1 MKFFDTM
8 TSDNK
13 LWMIIGLAF
22 IIGCTIVF
30 SIRASMG
37 L

>member
-1 MKFFDTM
+1 MKFFDNM
-8 TSDNK
+8 QSEHK
-13 LWMIIGLAF
+13 AWMIIGLAF
-22 IIGCTIVF
+22 IIGCTVVF

>member
-8 TSDNK
+8 SSSDRA
-13 LWMIIGLAF
+13 WMIIGLAF
-22 IIGCTIVF
+22 ITGCTIVF

>member
-1 MKFFDTM
+1 MKFFENMKSGD
-8 TSDNK
+8 K
-13 LWMIIGLAF
+13 AWLIIGLAF
-22 IIGCTIVF
+22 ITGCTIVF